1 MSHASAPPNQVAAG
15 VETRQPETRMQAIL
29 LTVGYGLSAMLLS
42 SAVASPAAVLAAGIG
57 AVAGV
62 WLYHWH
68 VGQSLRNVVPA
79 SIGMALIVVGLVG
92 PALLGRWWLVPSLIG
107 IPATLI
113 AIQGMTLAML
123 ALGVVLLVRSISRSS
138 RAFSMLDP
146 VIMIAAICLRFA
158 AHRNYHW
165 GNPRF
170 LADWAGIEGYELP
183 TLFVLLGLAALTT
196 GLIANMRRTTGRH
209 AATSVLTLMALFV
222 LLVWIGGRFLRNPT
236 PDFIEPPGGVRPV
249 AASDGS
255 GDAADSGVAG
265 TEGGVAGAGGSGAA
279 GGRGGSGSG
288 DAGSQGGG
296 ASGGGAA
303 SAPRGAADDD
313 PFPSASSPQHTPQ
326 PIALVLL
333 EEDIQPYEKIWYFR
347 QTVVSHFNGKRLVVA
362 SDDRFDTDIPS
373 GFSNDEVLIGGI
385 PLPEDMH
392 RIVPMVVNL
401 IADQPRP
408 FALPSMIS
416 FAPLPN
422 PDPQYF
428 RQSYR
433 ATSCVLTDPVV
444 DEEVY
449 DLYASLFY
457 HDPGDADWD
466 DAVWAHYTKAPDD
479 PRYKAL
485 ADEIVLKQTT
495 TDLEDDLENSAM
507 IKALSIQRWL
517 EKNTTYSHDPKFED
531 PHNNPAEQFLFGARH
546 GYCVHIAHA
555 SVYLMRSLGIP
566 ARIGTGYMVPTERSG
581 KSSSI
586 LIQSTDAHAWAEI
599 YLEAAGWVIIDAM
612 PEKIDESTQVPP
624 EPDKTVSQFLADKA
638 RKKDQHKKQVQEAV
652 QPPRGFPLRMVH
664 LPWALLAA
672 IALLYAAKAWIL
684 LSPRFAADQ
693 ELIRVTQRATILQ
706 LAETGVQRE
715 YGETQTEFAARVTS
729 IYPEFAKL
737 TEFHLRQ
744 RYGHGSRLARQ
755 TCLEVQRRTKRRI
768 RQVSGLPRWI
778 IGRLDPR
785 FWTLLR

>member
-15 VETRQPETRMQAIL
+15 VEARQPETRMQAIL

-57 AVAGV
+57 TVAGV
-62 WLYHWH
+62 WLYRWH

-123 ALGVVLLVRSISRSS
+123 AIGVVLLVRSISRSS

-146 VIMIAAICLRFA
+146 VVMIAAICLRFA

-170 LADWAGIEGYELP
+170 LADWAGIQGYELP
-183 TLFVLLGLAALTT
+183 TLFALLGLAALTT

-209 AATSVLTLMALFV
+209 AATSVLTLLALFV
-222 LLVWIGGRFLRNPT
+222 LLLWIGGRFLRNPT
-236 PDFIEPPGGVRPV
+236 PEFIEPPGGLR
-249 AASDGS
+249 AIGSSDGGGEANES
-255 GDAADSGVAG
+255 GDSGA
-265 TEGGVAGAGGSGAA
+265 EGGGGSRAA
-279 GGRGGSGSG
+279 GGASSGGS
-288 DAGSQGGG
+288 GSQGGG
-296 ASGGGAA
+296 ASSA
-303 SAPRGAADDD
+303 SRGSSVDDD
-313 PFPSASSPQHTPQ
+313 PLPSASSQQKTPQ

-347 QTVVSHFNGKRLVVA
+347 QTSVSLFNGKRLVVA
-362 SDDRFDTDIPS
+362 ADDRFDTDIPS
-373 GFSNDEVLIGGI
+373 SFSNEEVFIGGI

-392 RIVPMVVNL
+392 RIVPTVVNL
-401 IADQPRP
+401 VAEQPRP
-408 FALPSMIS
+408 FGLPSMIS

-433 ATSCVLTDPVV
+433 ATSCVLIDPVV
-444 DEEVY
+444 DEEVF
-449 DLYASLFY
+449 DLYANLFY
-457 HDPGDADWD
+457 CAPGDSDWD
-466 DAVWAHYTKAPDD
+466 DPVWAHYTKAPDD

-485 ADEIVLKQTT
+485 ADEIVEKQTT
-495 TDLEDDLENSAM
+495 ADLEDDLENSPM

-517 EKNTTYSHDPKFED
+517 EKNTTYSEDPKFED

-581 KSSSI
+581 KSSAI

-638 RKKDQHKKQVQEAV
+638 RKKDQRKKQVQEAV

-672 IALLYAAKAWIL
+672 IVLLYAAKAWIL